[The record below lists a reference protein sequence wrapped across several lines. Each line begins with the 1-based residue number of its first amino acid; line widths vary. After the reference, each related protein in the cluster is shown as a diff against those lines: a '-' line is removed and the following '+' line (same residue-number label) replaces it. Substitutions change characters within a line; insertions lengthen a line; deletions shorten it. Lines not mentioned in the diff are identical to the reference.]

1 MGARSISTNELRA
14 ECTLL
19 ERVCLSERLVSKE
32 QTIAQRPGGAEN
44 PDKTARAW
52 LNFYRWLNRQHAK
65 LQHDVQPESRAI
77 ADATVMDAL
86 RGKPIPVALPGS
98 TTEFSVFPKSL
109 DALLQIHAL
118 DIQLGWMV
126 TRHKALTTVNTPEA
140 MDLVPTVMGEIAYTY
155 QLLCWIVTH
164 PGPGMPFADHET
176 HPTPPA
182 EILALEP
189 WDVIRIVQAHHTHLS
204 RLAALTSLIDE
215 KRQGDD
221 GGKRPSWSM
230 FIGTIAAEHGAD
242 PVVYMKN
249 RDLPSLL
256 AAVRLRAAATAPREK
271 PEASP
276 AGSGRHAMA
285 GA

>member
-19 ERVCLSERLVSKE
+19 ERVCMSERLISKE
-32 QTIAQRPGGAEN
+32 QTLAQRPGGAEN
-44 PDKTARAW
+44 PDKTAKGW
-52 LNFYRWLNRQHAK
+52 LNFYRWLTRQHAK
-65 LQHDVQPESRAI
+65 VQHDIQPESRAI

-86 RGKPIPVALPGS
+86 RGKPIPVKLPGS
-98 TTEFSVFPKSL
+98 DADWHVYPKSL

-118 DIQLGWMV
+118 DIQLSWMV
-126 TRHKALTTVNTPEA
+126 KRHAALVAMNTPEA
-140 MDLVPTVMGEIAYTY
+140 MDLIPTVMAELTYTY
-155 QLLCWIVTH
+155 HLLCWTVTH
-164 PGPGMPFADHET
+164 PGPGMPFAEDDA
-176 HPTPPA
+176 HPTPP
-182 EILALEP
+182 EKILALEP
-189 WDVIRIVQAHHTHLS
+189 WDCIRIVQAHHTHLS

-271 PEASP
+271 ADANP
-276 AGSGRHAMA
+276 AGSGRAAMA